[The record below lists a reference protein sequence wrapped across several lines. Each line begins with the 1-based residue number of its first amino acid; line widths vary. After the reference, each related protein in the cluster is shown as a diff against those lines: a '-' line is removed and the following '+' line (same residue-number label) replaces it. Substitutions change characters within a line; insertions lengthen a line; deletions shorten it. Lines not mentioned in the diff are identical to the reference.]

1 MKTALLRHRSGR
13 VRLGLVLFV
22 VLAVAV
28 AVRYGWVLL
37 DRSTRLVN
45 DAKELM
51 TQQKFDSALALL
63 DQAVTLDPQD
73 ADAHYHRGICLAE
86 KHRFPEALEEFARVL
101 QLDPRQANAA
111 FNRAKILAH
120 LDRCPEA
127 LPELARAQENSG
139 RLVGPNRYSVWLL
152 EGECRYRL
160 ALEQL
165 VAKPN
170 SRPDTSRALAAFTT
184 YLQKRPGAPDRR
196 AVEQKIDIL
205 QNPRGYPQVLERF
218 REKLKK
224 KPANGS

>member
-1 MKTALLRHRSGR
+1 MRRAG
-13 VRLGLVLFV
+13 
-22 VLAVAV
+22 AV
-28 AVRYGWVLL
+28 AVRYGWVYL

-51 TQQKFDSALALL
+51 TQQKFDSALELL
-63 DQAVTLDPQD
+63 DQAVTLDPED

-101 QLDPRQANAA
+101 QLDPRQANSA

-120 LDRCPEA
+120 LERCQEA

-139 RLVGPNRYSVWLL
+139 MLVGPNRHSVWLL

-165 VAKPN
+165 AADAD
-170 SRPDTSRALAAFTT
+170 SRPDTSRAIAAFKT
-184 YLQKRPGAPDRR
+184 YLQNRPGAPDRR
-196 AVEQKIDIL
+196 AVKQKIDIL
-205 QNPRGYPQVLERF
+205 ADPRQYPQVLERF
-218 REKLKK
+218 REKLKRR
-224 KPANGS
+224 PADGD